1 MPQKYIKVVTG
12 LLLGLA
18 AVAAQAGGT
27 TAVTSPPPVQ
37 VPTGGT
43 ITIPTTT
50 TTTDLTGINWY
61 CLRNPTI
68 VIVVHIGGE
77 KHEVPV
83 PNPLCPR

>member
-18 AVAAQAGGT
+18 AVVAQAGGT

-37 VPTGGT
+37 VPTGGGT
-43 ITIPTTT
+43 VTIPTTT
-50 TTTDLTGINWY
+50 PTDLTGINWY

-68 VIVVHIGGE
+68 VIVVHMGGE
-77 KHEVPV
+77 KYEEHI